1 MKAEEEEID
10 IDTIVTIGTRGPS
23 TGVPTANRSAGPG
36 TGAVTPILTQTS
48 GNGHALMAVDGA
60 LGKLGGGGGDVG
72 MFVESDL
79 DTTWAEEDAD
89 DDDPGA
95 WKMKVMMESEETAGY
110 Y

>member
-1 MKAEEEEID
+1 MKAEEEDVD

-48 GNGHALMAVDGA
+48 CDGHALMAVDGA
-60 LGKLGGGGGDVG
+60 LGKLGRGGDVA
-72 MFVESDL
+72 MMVESDL
-79 DTTWAEEDAD
+79 DTTWAEEDPD

-95 WKMKVMMESEETAGY
+95 WKMEVMMESEETAGY